1 MNIIL
6 AISGGIAACKAPRLV
21 SLLTEKGHTVR
32 VVATQNGLR
41 FVSQLTLAALSG
53 YPVSSDMWED
63 SGDFGMSHIRLPEWA
78 DLLIVAPAS
87 ANVIAKAANG
97 IADDLLTTLL
107 CAVGTGDEA
116 ACPVVYV
123 PAMNTRMWHHVA
135 TRVNIERLTSWGAQ
149 IIPPDS
155 GRLAC
160 SDHGE
165 GRMSEPEAILAQV
178 EEWGLLR

>member
-135 TRVNIERLTSWGAQ
+135 TRVNIERLTSWGGADYSSR
-149 IIPPDS
+149 IPAA
-155 GRLAC
+155 LAC
-160 SDHGE
+160 SDHG
-165 GRMSEPEAILAQV
+165 GRAHERTRSDP
-178 EEWGLLR
+178 GPG